1 MGNKKAPKENV
12 LLLAMSTL
20 PRYRKEYTY
29 IMNDSGEQYRYKAE
43 LQLVPGTEYIIEKLA
58 RQSEKLNR
66 IVIMSTKETRGHL
79 TDRDYIDTWGSD
91 ESAETRFKKEI
102 RSFISEKI
110 NGNGR
115 YDVNYSDEDL
125 EWFFL
130 PVPIDRENTA
140 FWGVMKEIKGLAA
153 DGRIDLYVNIQGG
166 NRNVTVQMDAVM
178 QLLRHQH
185 VSVKE
190 RVSVVNFD
198 YKKDEQMMTEVS
210 DQFEL
215 YNLVNAMQAF
225 VLYGSGSELAE
236 YIENYTRKDNN
247 YEKYHDI
254 VDAIT
259 KASDAISLCNVV
271 LFDEAVLD
279 ISKALTNH
287 PPVDNN
293 LMTPMDIVVGY
304 IGDDYKK
311 LIDCQNSPKRYIDQ
325 IRWCI
330 DKGFIQQ
337 ALTICETKMPDVM
350 VNTGIIYYD
359 AKIAAEEFNRIEK
372 LDKLSADAKVADEYK
387 YKNPNH
393 YFVKY
398 YIKKKNANKSIIHTR
413 ETDKPQRVQVIIDRY
428 NTLCKKRNDINHA
441 YDISRSNSGVK
452 DNKVNLLANLDNLI
466 NLAEKCIN
474 EYDRTGR
481 FTISKQL
488 IYDSANHKF
497 KAGKS
502 KK

>member
-215 YNLVNAMQAF
+215 YNLVNAMH
-225 VLYGSGSELAE
+225 L
-236 YIENYTRKDNN
+236 
-247 YEKYHDI
+247 
-254 VDAIT
+254 
-259 KASDAISLCNVV
+259 
-271 LFDEAVLD
+271 
-279 ISKALTNH
+279 
-287 PPVDNN
+287 
-293 LMTPMDIVVGY
+293 
-304 IGDDYKK
+304 
-311 LIDCQNSPKRYIDQ
+311 QN
-325 IRWCI
+325 
-330 DKGFIQQ
+330 
-337 ALTICETKMPDVM
+337 
-350 VNTGIIYYD
+350 
-359 AKIAAEEFNRIEK
+359 
-372 LDKLSADAKVADEYK
+372 
-387 YKNPNH
+387 
-393 YFVKY
+393 
-398 YIKKKNANKSIIHTR
+398 
-413 ETDKPQRVQVIIDRY
+413 
-428 NTLCKKRNDINHA
+428 
-441 YDISRSNSGVK
+441 
-452 DNKVNLLANLDNLI
+452 
-466 NLAEKCIN
+466 
-474 EYDRTGR
+474 
-481 FTISKQL
+481 
-488 IYDSANHKF
+488 
-497 KAGKS
+497 
-502 KK
+502 